1 MNDEEREKQR
11 KFKVNFEI
19 EKGANAARLRGEKRD
34 AIEEAKRKKATAS
47 QKPAAPQQSS
57 GGFRDFIGGIFPQ
70 QRSSGRRGRSRS
82 SAPAGPITWNPNS
95 ANPLDPI
102 HSAPRRKKRRRK
114 QSKSGG
120 DNFNPLEGIPD
131 HMRWMF

>member
-1 MNDEEREKQR
+1 MTPEEREKQR

-34 AIEEAKRKKATAS
+34 AREEAKRKKAAE
-47 QKPAAPQQSS
+47 KPVAQQQSS

-70 QRSSGRRGRSRS
+70 QRSSGRRGRSR
-82 SAPAGPITWNPNS
+82 PAGPITWNPNS
-95 ANPLDPI
+95 ANPLDPFQSEQ
-102 HSAPRRKKRRRK
+102 HRKKRRRK
-114 QSKSGG
+114 KAGQSGA
-120 DNFNPLEGIPD
+120 NFDPLGGIPD

>member
-34 AIEEAKRKKATAS
+34 AIEEAKRKKAAE
-47 QKPAAPQQSS
+47 KPVAQQQSS

-102 HSAPRRKKRRRK
+102 QSAPRRKKRRRK

>member
-1 MNDEEREKQR
+1 MTPEEREKQR

-34 AIEEAKRKKATAS
+34 AIEEAKRKKAAE
-47 QKPAAPQQSS
+47 KPAAQQQSS
-57 GGFRDFIGGIFPQ
+57 GGFRDFISGIFPQ
-70 QRSSGRRGRSRS
+70 QRSGGRRGRSRS

-102 HSAPRRKKRRRK
+102 QSAPRRKKRRGR
-114 QSKSGG
+114 QSGSSE
-120 DNFNPLEGIPD
+120 DNFNPLGGVPD